1 MSRISRLLPIVCI
14 MALLASDL
22 MAVRH
27 AASCCGLPAAGSGL
41 LRETIQGEVNHGE
54 ASSHDRAGCCHAS
67 HCFAASKARWQGQNH
82 LPHEHPASGQP
93 AGDETPAHDSDDCS
107 LCRWL
112 TTARSDSPLLAVA
125 EAVEPQPLVS
135 ELAIESATHPAGLF
149 LSSLSRRGPPTA

>member
-1 MSRISRLLPIVCI
+1 MSRIPRLLPIVCI

-41 LRETIQGEVNHGE
+41 LRETVRGE
-54 ASSHDRAGCCHAS
+54 ASSHDRSGCCHAS
-67 HCFAASKARWQGQNH
+67 HCFAASKARWRGQNL
-82 LPHEHPASGQP
+82 LPHEHPDSGQP
-93 AGDETPAHDSDDCS
+93 AGDETPPHDSDDCS

-112 TTARSDSPLLAVA
+112 TTARSDSPLVSVA

-135 ELAIESATHPAGLF
+135 ELAIESATHPAALF

>member
-1 MSRISRLLPIVCI
+1 MFRIPRLLPIVCI
-14 MALLASDL
+14 VALLASDL

-27 AASCCGLPAAGSGL
+27 AASCCGLPAAGAGL
-41 LRETIQGEVNHGE
+41 LRETIHGK

-67 HCFAASKARWQGQNH
+67 HCFAASKARWQVQNL

-93 AGDETPAHDSDDCS
+93 AGDEAPAHDSDDCS

-112 TTARSDSPLLAVA
+112 TTARSDSPLVAVA

-135 ELAIESATHPAGLF
+135 ELPIESATHPAGLF

>member
-1 MSRISRLLPIVCI
+1 LPIVCI

-41 LRETIQGEVNHGE
+41 LSEIIQGEANQGE
-54 ASSHDRAGCCHAS
+54 ASSHDRSGCCHAS
-67 HCFAASKARWQGQNH
+67 HCFAASKARWRGQNL
-82 LPHEHPASGQP
+82 LPHEHPDSGQP
-93 AGDETPAHDSDDCS
+93 AGDETPPHDSDDCS

-112 TTARSDSPLLAVA
+112 TTARSDSPLVSVA

-135 ELAIESATHPAGLF
+135 ELAIESATHPAALF

>member
-41 LRETIQGEVNHGE
+41 LRETIHGEVNHGE

>member
-1 MSRISRLLPIVCI
+1 MFRIPRLLPIVCI
-14 MALLASDL
+14 VALLASDL

-41 LRETIQGEVNHGE
+41 LRETIRGE

-67 HCFAASKARWQGQNH
+67 HCFAASKARWQGQN
-82 LPHEHPASGQP
+82 LFPHHHPESGRP
-93 AGDETPAHDSDDCS
+93 AGDEAPAHDSDDCS

-112 TTARSDSPLLAVA
+112 TTARSDSPLVTLA

-135 ELAIESATHPAGLF
+135 ELAIESATHPAALF

>member
-1 MSRISRLLPIVCI
+1 MSRIPRLLPIVCI

-41 LRETIQGEVNHGE
+41 LRETVRGE
-54 ASSHDRAGCCHAS
+54 ASSQDRSGCCHAS
-67 HCFAASKARWQGQNH
+67 HCFAASKARWRGQNL
-82 LPHEHPASGQP
+82 LPHEHPDSGQP
-93 AGDETPAHDSDDCS
+93 AGDDAPAHDSDDCS